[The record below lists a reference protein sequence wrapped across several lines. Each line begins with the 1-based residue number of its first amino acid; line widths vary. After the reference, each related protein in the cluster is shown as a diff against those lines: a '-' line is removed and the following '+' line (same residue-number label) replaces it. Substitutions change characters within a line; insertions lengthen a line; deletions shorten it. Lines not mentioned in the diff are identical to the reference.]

1 MVPHRSLAP
10 LLLSIGVA
18 VIAFAWLNH
27 VNPLEFPNND
37 DSIRDQLMASDCVDL
52 GHCYLIGPAT
62 SLSGFHQGAVWLDLL
77 VSPGQRIAT
86 PEQRL
91 TPRLGQVV
99 GAREA
104 GGHGGLL
111 IAKTT

>member
-1 MVPHRSLAP
+1 M
-10 LLLSIGVA
+10 A

-77 VSPGQRIAT
+77 VAV
-86 PEQRL
+86 RL
-91 TPRLGQVV
+91 
-99 GAREA
+99 A
-104 GGHGGLL
+104 GGTKLPVSPL
-111 IAKTT
+111 FPSR